1 MTAPTATGH
10 TVSVTA
16 PVLLWLTR
24 TVPDLTDKALR
35 LDEIENRHET
45 LVRPKERI
53 DLLGQRGESSP

>member
-1 MTAPTATGH
+1 M
-10 TVSVTA
+10 SVTA